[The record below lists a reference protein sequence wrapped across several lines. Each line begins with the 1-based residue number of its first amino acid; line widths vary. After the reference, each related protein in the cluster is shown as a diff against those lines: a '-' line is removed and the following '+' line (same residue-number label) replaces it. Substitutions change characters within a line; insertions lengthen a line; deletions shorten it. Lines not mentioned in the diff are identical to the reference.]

1 MYTMML
7 CRIITP
13 TVLLLY
19 GVNVAKIVFFFNINL
34 HQNESENNIFRRNT
48 HLKLPFVLQI

>member
-1 MYTMML
+1 ML